1 MERLTTPI
9 RDSRQGPGT
18 PPPAGSE
25 ATEDGGQRYSD
36 DMSASEMSDR
46 YPAGGRLYAP
56 EHEPDTHSN
65 AGRVRVE
72 GGTDDQALTLERP
85 HDSRVSTGRGDAE
98 AAGPADAP
106 RRNRRAKLDVRL
118 SEEDREAVLRRAR
131 VLGVRPSSWARAVM
145 LDALDARSSNIEKIE
160 RAALTSGAVPTI
172 APELGRAVTELRRV
186 GSNLNQC
193 MRAINS
199 GKTTVLDA
207 DLLIAVRDA
216 VDQVRTALGDQ
227 TAS

>member
-9 RDSRQGPGT
+9 RELRQRPGT
-18 PPPAGSE
+18 PPPAGSA
-25 ATEDGGQRYSD
+25 ATEDGGQRFLG
-36 DMSASEMSDR
+36 DMSVSEMSDKN
-46 YPAGGRLYAP
+46 PAGSLPYAL
-56 EHEPDTHSN
+56 EDELDTRSN
-65 AGRVRVE
+65 AGRVRSE
-72 GGTDDQALTLERP
+72 GWTEDQALTLEHP
-85 HDSRVSTGRGDAE
+85 HDSQVNTGRGDTE

-118 SEEDREAVLRRAR
+118 SAEDREAVLRRAR
-131 VLGVRPSSWARAVM
+131 VLGVRPSSWARAVI

-199 GKTTVLDA
+199 GKATVLDA
-207 DLLIAVRDA
+207 DLVVALRDA
-216 VDQVRTALGDQ
+216 VDEVRAALGDR